1 MKADN
6 IMFGSLFTGQDPTF
20 ERYRSRAHLAEL
32 INLLGPPPSS
42 LLAQAELR
50 DKFFS
55 SDGAFLT
62 PDLLT
67 DPVPLEKSGLPRD
80 HHALFVETHENGS
93 STGHIYHVKGNMK
106 EGMNFEHRTEQLPE
120 DIPGFYSKKK
130 LGVVAIAEYRCVLG
144 ICEGMPVPKKQFHG
158 ARRLYQREP
167 LKRCQ
172 EWVAEAVN
180 ALKGEGGL

>member
-1 MKADN
+1 MRQQQQQQKKKKKRKEDRK
-6 IMFGSLFTGQDPTF
+6 IKIKKGRKQEIIICTI
-20 ERYRSRAHLAEL
+20 YL
-32 INLLGPPPSS
+32 I
-42 LLAQAELR
+42 A
-50 DKFFS
+50 
-55 SDGAFLT
+55 
-62 PDLLT
+62 
-67 DPVPLEKSGLPRD
+67 KSGLPRD